1 MLGDDLKNLLRLL
14 KYYESADLHEVVA
27 TGARAIKQ
35 DINYDTML
43 NELESMIGDCRD
55 GATRIRDILQNLRT
69 FSRLD
74 EAEFKEIDIHEGID
88 ATVRMLSRYFGSGNI
103 ALIRDYGELPNIEG
117 YSGQLNQV
125 WMNLLANA
133 AHALGSGGGEI
144 RVTTRA
150 NEGTVEVSV
159 ADTGTGISPEHLE
172 HIFDPFFTTK
182 PVGEGTGLGL
192 SISFSIVERHGG
204 RIEVQTEKAKGTTF
218 TVSLP
223 AKGMRSSGTIDW

>member
-1 MLGDDLKNLLRLL
+1 
-14 KYYESADLHEVVA
+14 
-27 TGARAIKQ
+27 
-35 DINYDTML
+35 
-43 NELESMIGDCRD
+43 
-55 GATRIRDILQNLRT
+55 
-69 FSRLD
+69 
-74 EAEFKEIDIHEGID
+74 
-88 ATVRMLSRYFGSGNI
+88 
-103 ALIRDYGELPNIEG
+103 LIRDYGELPNIEG